1 MKKRNGMLFGA
12 HVSIAGG
19 LGNAPKRAHDL
30 GCECFQIFTRPP
42 HGGKAPL
49 WDTFTAQ
56 RFQDE
61 CAKYGFTRWY
71 IHTPYILNLASL
83 NNKTRYGSM
92 SIIKE
97 DLQRAN
103 LIGAA
108 MVVTHLGSANAY
120 EMNETLAKTA
130 EGITKILDGYS
141 GNALLLMEF
150 AAGAG
155 NIIGSSIEQM
165 KIILERVD
173 DKYLRYL
180 KICLDTAH
188 VFASGIDL
196 RTKADARAF
205 LKEFDREIGL
215 SRLAYIHAND
225 SKVGLGEKKDRHEH
239 LGKGKIGLECF
250 RTFVGNARE
259 RSLQGVD
266 MVVETP
272 TLEGMKKDIA
282 LLKKM
287 RK

>member
-1 MKKRNGMLFGA
+1 MFFGA

-19 LGNAPKRAHDL
+19 LVNAPQRARDL

-42 HGGKAPL
+42 HGGKAPV
-49 WDTFTAQ
+49 WDTALAQ

-61 CAKYGFTRWY
+61 CAQYGFTRWY
-71 IHTPYILNLASL
+71 IHTPYIINLASG
-83 NNKTRYGSM
+83 NNKTRYGSI

-97 DLQRAN
+97 DLERAN

-120 EMNETLAKTA
+120 EMSEALAKTA
-130 EGITKILDGYS
+130 DALNKIFVGAFR
-141 GNALLLMEF
+141 GTPAQGHRAILLMEF

-165 KIILERVD
+165 KAILERVD
-173 DKYLRYL
+173 DAYRPYV

-188 VFASGIDL
+188 VFASGRDL
-196 RTKADARAF
+196 RTKADVQAF
-205 LKEFDREIGL
+205 LKEFDKEIGL
-215 SRLAYIHAND
+215 SSLAYIHAND

-250 RTFVGNARE
+250 QALMDGVD
-259 RSLQGVD
+259 VD

-272 TLEGMKKDIA
+272 TLEGMKEDIA

-287 RK
+287 RE